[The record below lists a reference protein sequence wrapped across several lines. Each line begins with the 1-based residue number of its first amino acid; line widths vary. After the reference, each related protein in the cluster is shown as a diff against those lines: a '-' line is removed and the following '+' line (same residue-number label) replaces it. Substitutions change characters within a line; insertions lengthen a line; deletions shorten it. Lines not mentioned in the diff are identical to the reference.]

1 MFEYL
6 IGTVTDL
13 KDHICVLDVNF
24 VGYVL
29 YISDN
34 TKSNLN
40 IGDSAK
46 LFTELLIRENLW
58 QLYGFIDESERTW
71 FDLLTTVQGV
81 GARYAINILSK
92 IHYSDLSFVI
102 SNKRKD
108 MLSSADGIGDKI
120 ATRII
125 NELERKIPA
134 SENHIACDISANNNL
149 NSNITSDVY
158 SALIN
163 LGFKQNEIKA
173 AISKISKINNFE
185 QMLRDCLNL
194 IRK

>member
-6 IGTVTDL
+6 IGTVIDL
-13 KDHICVLDVNF
+13 RDNICILDVNS
-24 VGYVL
+24 VGYII

-34 TKSNLN
+34 TKFNLS
-40 IGDSAK
+40 IGNKAK
-46 LFTELLIRENLW
+46 IFTELLIRENLW
-58 QLYGFIDESERTW
+58 QMYGFIDETERSW
-71 FDLLTTVQGV
+71 FDLLITVQGV
-81 GARYAINILSK
+81 GAKYAINILSK

-108 MLSSADGIGDKI
+108 MLSAADGIGDKI

-125 NELERKIPA
+125 NELERKIPD
-134 SENHIACDISANNNL
+134 STNTTLNSTILKNNL
-149 NSNITSDVY
+149 NGNVTNDVY

-163 LGFKQNEIKA
+163 LGFKSNEVKA
-173 AISKISKINNFE
+173 AIANVPESNDFE

-194 IRK
+194 IRN

>member
-6 IGTVTDL
+6 IGTIEDL
-13 KDHICVLDVNF
+13 RDNVCVLDVNS
-24 VGYVL
+24 VGYLL
-29 YISDN
+29 YVSDN
-34 TKSNLN
+34 TKSNLS
-40 IGDSAK
+40 IGNRAK

-58 QLYGFIDESERTW
+58 QMYGFIDESERSW

-92 IHYSDLSFVI
+92 VHYSDLPFVI

-108 MLSSADGIGDKI
+108 MLSAADGIGDKI
-120 ATRII
+120 ATRIL

-134 SENHIACDISANNNL
+134 STNSIVSTSTMNSDINNN
-149 NSNITSDVY
+149 ITNDVY

-163 LGFKQNEIKA
+163 LGFKPNEIKS
-173 AISKISKINNFE
+173 AISNVQEVRDFE

>member
-6 IGTVTDL
+6 IGTVIDL
-13 KDHICVLDVNF
+13 RDNICILDVNS
-24 VGYVL
+24 VGYII
-29 YISDN
+29 YMSDN
-34 TKSNLN
+34 TKFNLN
-40 IGDSAK
+40 IGNQAK
-46 LFTELLIRENLW
+46 IFTELLIRENLW
-58 QLYGFIDESERTW
+58 QMYGFIDETERSW
-71 FDLLTTVQGV
+71 FDLLITVQGV
-81 GARYAINILSK
+81 GAKYAINILSK

-108 MLSSADGIGDKI
+108 MLSAADGIGDKI

-134 SENHIACDISANNNL
+134 STNTTLNGTVLKNNL
-149 NSNITSDVY
+149 NSNVTNDVY

-163 LGFKQNEIKA
+163 LGFKSNEIKT
-173 AISKISKINNFE
+173 AIANVPESNDFE

>member
-6 IGTVTDL
+6 IGTVIDL
-13 KDHICVLDVNF
+13 RDNICILDVNS
-24 VGYVL
+24 VGYII

-34 TKSNLN
+34 TKFNLN
-40 IGDSAK
+40 IGNQAK
-46 LFTELLIRENLW
+46 IFTELLIRENLW
-58 QLYGFIDESERTW
+58 QMYGFIDETERSW
-71 FDLLTTVQGV
+71 FDLLVTVQGV
-81 GARYAINILSK
+81 GAKYAINILSK

-108 MLSSADGIGDKI
+108 MLSAADGIGDKI

-125 NELERKIPA
+125 NELERKIP
-134 SENHIACDISANNNL
+134 SSTNTTLNGTGLKNNL
-149 NSNITSDVY
+149 NSNVTNDVY

-163 LGFKQNEIKA
+163 LGFKSNEIKT
-173 AISKISKINNFE
+173 AIANVPESNDFE